1 MQNKYIITSA
11 LLITLFLGTGAQGQ
25 TLPGLGVEAGM
36 ENSLSDVMTGTNQR
50 KPVDFPARSSLDSLE
65 LAPLPGIYE
74 TNMPGPQPMA
84 ESVSV
89 NDLPSEK
96 LLGRLTPEIFQEM
109 AELERDAAYLE
120 LQNRK
125 QNAKNS
131 LEAARAQY
139 RQARLTEIEQ
149 REKLVRER
157 IQWWQEQEKLRQEAE
172 KERQEAEDIKNQM
185 AETEALKAQL
195 EGEKAARDAE
205 KEKEKEVETLVEQGE
220 NEEIEPVEEEEVRYA
235 LVDVKGTRGNLTA
248 RVKNLETDEI
258 STVKVGDTLN
268 GEVITSVSFD
278 TVIVDRKGIEYII
291 RFPSV

>member
-11 LLITLFLGTGAQGQ
+11 LLMALFLGTGAQGQ

-220 NEEIEPVEEEEVRYA
+220 NEEIEPVEEEVRYA

-258 STVKVGDTLN
+258 SIVKVGDTLN

-278 TVIVDRKGIEYII
+278 TVIMDRKGIEYII

>member
-11 LLITLFLGTGAQGQ
+11 LLMALFLGTGAQGQ

-220 NEEIEPVEEEEVRYA
+220 NEEIEPVEEEVRYA

-278 TVIVDRKGIEYII
+278 TVIMDRKGIEYII

>member
-11 LLITLFLGTGAQGQ
+11 LLMALFLGTGAQGQ

-157 IQWWQEQEKLRQEAE
+157 IQWWQEQDKLRQEAE

-220 NEEIEPVEEEEVRYA
+220 NEEIEPVEEEVRYA

-278 TVIVDRKGIEYII
+278 TVIMDRKGIEYII

>member
-11 LLITLFLGTGAQGQ
+11 LLMALFLGTGAQGQ
-25 TLPGLGVEAGM
+25 TLPSLGVEAGM

-220 NEEIEPVEEEEVRYA
+220 NEEIEPVEEEVRYA

-278 TVIVDRKGIEYII
+278 TVIMDRKGIEYII

>member
-11 LLITLFLGTGAQGQ
+11 LLMALFLGTGAQGQ

-220 NEEIEPVEEEEVRYA
+220 NEEIEPVEEEVRYA